1 MVKPPCAF
9 LTASALMSKTLL
21 MNFCSPSQPL
31 FAMFWTIESNLASS
45 RPGSAASSRK
55 KREKFWRK
63 SGFLAASSSVSP
75 SCEALHA
82 VSRIPLIVAKPS
94 FTASRTTGETAA
106 LSISGVLTIC
116 ESAASFLSSEASILR
131 VAAPGRST
139 TTSDSIVSSE
149 NTKSAMKSLTVSAV
163 WCSSARGMVAK
174 TGGALGITASATWPR
189 SATMGFCTTISL
201 SPLRAGPSMGIPA
214 TRVSISFIS
223 SSRPALFL
231 ASSAWR
237 RSRSAFVVTFPSS
250 ARFAMSTSV
259 PVL

>member
-1 MVKPPCAF
+1 
-9 LTASALMSKTLL
+9 MSKTLL

-82 VSRIPLIVAKPS
+82 VSRMPLIVAKPS

-106 LSISGVLTIC
+106 LRISGVLTIC

-131 VAAPGRST
+131 VVSPGRST
-139 TTSDSIVSSE
+139 TTSESIVSSE

-174 TGGALGITASATWPR
+174 TGGALGITASTTSPR
-189 SATMGFCTTISL
+189 SATMGFCTTIVASF
-201 SPLRAGPSMGIPA
+201 PCAASMGIPPLQWA
-214 TRVSISFIS
+214 F
-223 SSRPALFL
+223 P
-231 ASSAWR
+231 R
-237 RSRSAFVVTFPSS
+237 RA
-250 ARFAMSTSV
+250 
-259 PVL
+259 